1 MLVSLKIMLAQFAK
15 AYRVRVCRKTFNS
28 GTILCD
34 KKWRETDL
42 RFSELW
48 TIKCVCSELNY
59 LFNLGEMAA

>member
-15 AYRVRVCRKTFNS
+15 AYRVRVSRKTFNS

-48 TIKCVCSELNY
+48 TY
-59 LFNLGEMAA
+59 